1 MRKRNGI
8 LLLAGVAMTLLL
20 AACGGTAGPLEDSSA
35 DAQEVGSSETVQ
47 TEETRKPDE
56 SVSKEFQNAL
66 KSAERYASNLHMS
79 KQGIYDQLTS
89 EYGDQFPEDAA
100 QYAVDNLD
108 ADWNANA
115 LAKAADYGNSMHM
128 SKQGVY
134 DQLISEYGEQFTAE
148 EAQYAIDHVEANWKN
163 NALEKAQDYQDSM
176 SMSKKAIYDQ
186 LTSEYGE
193 QFTAE
198 EAQYAV
204 DNLE

>member
-8 LLLAGVAMTLLL
+8 LFLAGVAMTLLL

-128 SKQGVY
+128 SKQ
-134 DQLISEYGEQFTAE
+134 
-148 EAQYAIDHVEANWKN
+148 
-163 NALEKAQDYQDSM
+163 
-176 SMSKKAIYDQ
+176 
-186 LTSEYGE
+186 
-193 QFTAE
+193 
-198 EAQYAV
+198 
-204 DNLE
+204 